1 MMRTDYLVK
10 RIFYSLLAFLI
21 SVTLTFALLHLVPGD
36 YLHSIL
42 PYLAEK
48 NPEASQLF
56 REQFGLDKSIIE
68 QYFLYMGNVLQGNW
82 GYSFQYGLP
91 VLTVIGEKLRWTL
104 VILVPSTLLSILV
117 GVVVGAYS
125 GWKNGSKRD
134 LSVFNLM
141 IFMGAAPSYWWAIL
155 LILTFGFYLSLFPL
169 GGFVSVSA
177 LDDGI
182 RFLDVLYHAVLP
194 IIALTVSS
202 IPGTYYLMRN
212 SMLLTVS
219 EDYILTARSKGLSDM
234 GVLRHH
240 ALKNAMLPVVTVIA
254 LELAHMIMGSVFIET
269 IFSWPGL
276 GLLTFDALQVRDLPL
291 LQGIFLI
298 DTLIV
303 ILANFAADLSYPL
316 IDPRVKVGEGV

>member
-56 REQFGLDKSIIE
+56 RAQFGLDKSITE

-104 VILVPSTLLSILV
+104 VILFPSTLLSILV

-125 GWKNGSKRD
+125 GWRNGSKRD

-141 IFMGAAPSYWWAIL
+141 IFMGAVPSYWWAIL

-177 LDDGI
+177 LDGGI
-182 RFLDVLYHAVLP
+182 RPLDVLYHAVLP

-212 SMLLTVS
+212 SMLLIVR

>member
-1 MMRTDYLVK
+1 MMRTDYLIK

-56 REQFGLDKSIIE
+56 REQFGLDKSITE

-104 VILVPSTLLSILV
+104 VILFPSTLLSILV

-141 IFMGAAPSYWWAIL
+141 IFMGAVPSYWWAIL

-177 LDDGI
+177 LDGGI
-182 RFLDVLYHAVLP
+182 CPLDVLYHAVLP
-194 IIALTVSS
+194 IIALTISS

-212 SMLLTVS
+212 SMLLIVR

-316 IDPRVKVGEGV
+316 IDPRVKVGEDV